1 MNSSSPLST
10 SLARKARYY
19 GFLVLMLVALSA
31 LGSFVNDMYSPAL
44 PGMCRF
50 FGCQVPVA
58 QLGLTMGMAG
68 LGVGQLLLGPISDRI
83 GRKPAL
89 IGATAL
95 FIMAAGVVAQAVS
108 LLMVENLWFYLACM
122 ALQMFG
128 AGMIFA
134 TANTLAMNEGRAHAG
149 EAAAVIGVTGYIV
162 GGTVSPLVGMANFMH
177 STAIV
182 SIVLTVF
189 VLLFAWL
196 SRRLPADLNPSN
208 Q

>member
-1 MNSSSPLST
+1 
-10 SLARKARYY
+10 
-19 GFLVLMLVALSA
+19 
-31 LGSFVNDMYSPAL
+31 
-44 PGMCRF
+44 
-50 FGCQVPVA
+50 
-58 QLGLTMGMAG
+58 
-68 LGVGQLLLGPISDRI
+68 
-83 GRKPAL
+83 
-89 IGATAL
+89 
-95 FIMAAGVVAQAVS
+95 
-108 LLMVENLWFYLACM
+108 MVENLWFYLACM

-196 SRRLPADLNPSN
+196 SRRLPADLTSSN

>member
-1 MNSSSPLST
+1 
-10 SLARKARYY
+10 
-19 GFLVLMLVALSA
+19 
-31 LGSFVNDMYSPAL
+31 
-44 PGMCRF
+44 
-50 FGCQVPVA
+50 
-58 QLGLTMGMAG
+58 
-68 LGVGQLLLGPISDRI
+68 
-83 GRKPAL
+83 
-89 IGATAL
+89 
-95 FIMAAGVVAQAVS
+95 
-108 LLMVENLWFYLACM
+108 
-122 ALQMFG
+122 
-128 AGMIFA
+128 
-134 TANTLAMNEGRAHAG
+134 MNEGRAHAG